1 MMKVIIV
8 GGVAGGGIV
17 QHKIVIVLM
26 AALIGMIAGAH
37 ATWAEPTADDVLAA
51 MDFSAAEKQRILA
64 GEMISGDVRAVSERD
79 LSLTLAFIVKVPPDE
94 LAEEVLAG
102 TLSKSDDQLTA
113 RGTISQPGS
122 VEDFAGLQ
130 LVPGGSAV
138 AKAYISASGGD
149 NLNLATGEI
158 AAFNARKN
166 QDDPVKAVEQQLRMM
181 LLSRYQAY
189 RSSGLAG
196 ILPYDRGGKS
206 SDPAAD
212 LRKASEAPVLKKF
225 FPAFQKVLMEYPQVT
240 VPGLKENFFWVNN
253 RIDDLPTV
261 ALTHLLVAPEGSA
274 RIVIQRQFY
283 VGRSYNAEQA
293 IAGFFPV
300 QQGTLVAYV
309 NHTFTDQ
316 VSGFGSS
323 TKQSIGRRV
332 MGNTLKELFEKARAA
347 AAKP

>member
-1 MMKVIIV
+1 M
-8 GGVAGGGIV
+8 
-17 QHKIVIVLM
+17 QHKSVIVLM
-26 AALIGMIAGAH
+26 VALTAMIAGAH
-37 ATWAEPTADDVLAA
+37 EAWAEPTADEVLAA
-51 MDFSAAEKQRILA
+51 TDFSSADKQRIMA
-64 GEMISGDVRAVSERD
+64 GEMVSGDLRAVSERD
-79 LSLTLAFIVKVPPDE
+79 LSLSLAFIVKTSPDD
-94 LAEEVLAG
+94 LAKEVLSGA
-102 TLSKSDDQLTA
+102 LSKSDDQLTA
-113 RGTISQPGS
+113 RGNLSQPGIAA
-122 VEDFAGLQ
+122 DFAGVK

-149 NLNLATGEI
+149 KLNLSTEEI
-158 AAFNARKN
+158 AAFNALKS
-166 QDDPVKAVEQQLRMM
+166 QSDPTNAVEQQLRTM
-181 LLSRYQAY
+181 LLARYQAY

-196 ILPYDRGGKS
+196 IKPYDRGGKS

-225 FPAFQKVLMEYPQVT
+225 FPAVQKVLAGYPQAT

-253 RIDDLPTV
+253 KIDDLPTYAV
-261 ALTHLLVAPEGSA
+261 THIVLAPEGTS

-300 QQGTLVAYV
+300 QQGTLVVYA

-332 MGNTLKELFEKARAA
+332 MGSTLKKLFEKSRAA

>member
-1 MMKVIIV
+1 
-8 GGVAGGGIV
+8 V
-17 QHKIVIVLM
+17 QRKSLILLM
-26 AALIGMIAGAH
+26 AVLTGTITCAH
-37 ATWAEPTADDVLAA
+37 AVWAEPPVEDVLAA

-113 RGTISQPGS
+113 RGNISKPGS
-122 VEDFAGLQ
+122 TVDFLGLH

-149 NLNLATGEI
+149 KLNLATSEI
-158 AAFNARKN
+158 TAFNALKN
-166 QDDPVKAVEQQLRMM
+166 QGDPVKAVEQQLRMI

-196 ILPYDRGGKS
+196 IQPYDRGGKR
-206 SDPAAD
+206 SDPADD
-212 LRKASEAPVLKKF
+212 LRRASEAPVLKKF
-225 FPAFQKVLMEYPQVT
+225 FPAVQKVLTGYPQVS

-253 RIDDLPTV
+253 KIDDLPTI

-293 IAGFFPV
+293 IAGFLPV

-332 MGNTLKELFEKARAA
+332 MGNTLKELFEKARTAA
-347 AAKP
+347 VKP

>member
-1 MMKVIIV
+1 MKRRRC
-8 GGVAGGGIV
+8 IV
-17 QHKIVIVLM
+17 QHKNVIVFM
-26 AALIGMIAGAH
+26 VALVVVIAGAH
-37 ATWAEPTADDVLAA
+37 AALAETTADEVLAA
-51 MDFSAAEKQRILA
+51 ADFSVAEKQRILA
-64 GEMISGDVRAVSERD
+64 GEMISGDVRAVSDRD
-79 LSLTLAFIVKVPPDE
+79 LSLSLAFIVKTSPDD
-94 LAEEVLAG
+94 LAKEVLAG
-102 TLSKSDDQLTA
+102 ALSKSDDQFTA
-113 RGTISQPGS
+113 RGNISQPGS
-122 VEDFAGLQ
+122 VADFAGVK

-149 NLNLATGEI
+149 KLNLSTEEI
-158 AAFNARKN
+158 AAFNALKSQSEPTN
-166 QDDPVKAVEQQLRMM
+166 AVEQQLRTM
-181 LLSRYQAY
+181 LLARYQAY

-196 ILPYDRGGKS
+196 IKPYDRGGKS

-225 FPAFQKVLMEYPQVT
+225 SPAVHKVLTGYPQATVT
-240 VPGLKENFFWVNN
+240 GLKENFFWVNN
-253 RIDDLPTV
+253 KIDDLPTV
-261 ALTHLLVAPEGSA
+261 ALTHLLLAAEGTS

-300 QQGTLVAYV
+300 KQGTLVVYR

-323 TKQSIGRRV
+323 SKQSIGRRV
-332 MGNTLKELFEKARAA
+332 MGSTLKKMFEKARQA

>member
-1 MMKVIIV
+1 MLVLTGML
-8 GGVAGGGIV
+8 AGG
-17 QHKIVIVLM
+17 H
-26 AALIGMIAGAH
+26 AA
-37 ATWAEPTADDVLAA
+37 WAEPTADDVLAA

-64 GEMISGDVRAVSERD
+64 GEMIIGDVRAVSDRD
-79 LSLTLAFIVKVPPDE
+79 LSLSMAFIVKVPPDK

-102 TLSKSDDQLTA
+102 TLSTSDDQLTA
-113 RGTISQPGS
+113 RGNISQPGS
-122 VEDFAGLQ
+122 VADFADLH

-138 AKAYISASGGD
+138 AKAYIGASSGD
-149 NLNLATGEI
+149 KLNLATGEI
-158 AAFNARKN
+158 ASFNALKS
-166 QDDPVKAVEQQLRMM
+166 QGDPVNAVEQQLRMM
-181 LLSRYQAY
+181 LLARYQAY

-196 ILPYDRGGKS
+196 TQPYDRGGKS
-206 SDPAAD
+206 SDPATD

-253 RIDDLPTV
+253 RIDDLPTI
-261 ALTHLLVAPEGSA
+261 ALTHLLIAPEGNT

-293 IAGFFPV
+293 IAGFLPV
-300 QQGTLVAYV
+300 QQGTLVVYA

-332 MGNTLKELFEKARAA
+332 MGNTLKELFEKARTA

>member
-1 MMKVIIV
+1 M
-8 GGVAGGGIV
+8 
-17 QHKIVIVLM
+17 
-26 AALIGMIAGAH
+26 
-37 ATWAEPTADDVLAA
+37 
-51 MDFSAAEKQRILA
+51 
-64 GEMISGDVRAVSERD
+64 
-79 LSLTLAFIVKVPPDE
+79 
-94 LAEEVLAG
+94 AG

-113 RGTISQPGS
+113 RGNISQPGS
-122 VEDFAGLQ
+122 AADFAGVK

-138 AKAYISASGGD
+138 AKAYISASAGD
-149 NLNLATGEI
+149 KLNLATKEI
-158 AAFNARKN
+158 AAFNALKS
-166 QDDPVKAVEQQLRMM
+166 QGDPTNAVEQQLRTM
-181 LLSRYQAY
+181 LLARYQTY

-196 ILPYDRGGKS
+196 IKPYDRGGKS

-225 FPAFQKVLMEYPQVT
+225 FPAVQKVLASYPQAT

-253 RIDDLPTV
+253 NIDDLPTY
-261 ALTHLLVAPEGSA
+261 AITHLLLAAEGTA

-300 QQGTLVAYV
+300 KQGTLVVYG

-316 VSGFGSS
+316 VSGLGSS

-332 MGNTLKELFEKARAA
+332 MAGKLKEIFEKARNA